1 MQFVKGVEE
10 FFHLKNMKPKVSIVI
25 PTYKRPHLIG
35 RAIRS
40 VFSQTYQNFEIV
52 IIDDSP
58 NDETEKAVKNF
69 DDKRIKYVRNKI
81 KRGYSGAR
89 NQGVEKSSSDSKYIA
104 FLDDDDEYFPLFLEK
119 TIKELEDNNNIVIV
133 NTAAILKNQNG
144 KIIKK
149 ISCGTSKF
157 WGSAI
162 GNGSVIR
169 KEIFNKENIWYDEK
183 MLFEDLDFGIRVLK
197 KHKGK
202 CLPEILRI
210 YYGYPVVIGESLS
223 TSFAHHISSEELEYF
238 YEKNYQIYKEAG
250 KKAVAWLH
258 FITGKTFCRARQI
271 KKGREYLLKA
281 FKSYP
286 IPQYFFYYLLALFYP
301 KSFQN
306 LSFIILKHKIKG
318 WLKL

>member
-1 MQFVKGVEE
+1 LKFVKGVEE
-10 FFHLKNMKPKVSIVI
+10 FFHLKNMKTKVSIVI

-35 RAIRS
+35 RAIQS
-40 VFSQTYQNFEIV
+40 ILNQTYQDFEII

-58 NDETEKAVKNF
+58 NDRTEKIVKSFN
-69 DDKRIKYVRNKI
+69 DVRIKYTRNEIRAGFIRAK
-81 KRGYSGAR
+81 
-89 NQGVEKSSSDSKYIA
+89 NQGVKEASKKSRYVA
-104 FLDDDDEYFPLFLEK
+104 FLDDDDEYLPLFLEK
-119 TIKELEDNNNIVIV
+119 TIKELEENNNIVMV
-133 NTAAILKNQNG
+133 NTAAVMKSQNG
-144 KIIKK
+144 KMIKK

-162 GNGSVIR
+162 GNGSLIR

-197 KHKGK
+197 IHKGK

-210 YYGYPVVIGESLS
+210 YYGYPAVIGESHS
-223 TSFAHHISSEELEYF
+223 TSFTPQTSPEELEYF
-238 YEKNYQIYKEAG
+238 YKKNYQIYKKAG
-250 KKAVAWLH
+250 RKAFAWVH

-271 KKGREYLLKA
+271 KKGRGHLLKA

-286 IPQYFFYYLLALFYP
+286 IPQYLFYYLLALFYP

-306 LSFIILKHKIKG
+306 LSFIILKHKIRG
-318 WLKL
+318 WFKL